1 MIPPMATRTDI
12 FEGDIV
18 ITEEQYEEYYGGDS
32 SHDSSNQ
39 NEQSADH
46 VSK

>member
-1 MIPPMATRTDI
+1 MIPPMAI
-12 FEGDIV
+12 QIYLKDIV